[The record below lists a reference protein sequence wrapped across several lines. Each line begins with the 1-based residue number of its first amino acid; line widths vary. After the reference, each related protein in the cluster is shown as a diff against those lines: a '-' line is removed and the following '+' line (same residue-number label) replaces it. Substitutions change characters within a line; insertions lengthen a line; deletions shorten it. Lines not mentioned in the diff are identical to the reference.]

1 MNDTDLKN
9 RTKLF
14 ALQTIRL
21 VESLP
26 RSVAADVLGRQV
38 LRSATSVAA
47 NYRSACRAKSRA
59 DFISKM
65 GTVEEEADESGLWF
79 ELLGESGIIA
89 VDRVAD
95 LLRESGELTAIA
107 VSSIRTAREHST
119 AVTPVS
125 PNPQPAVRKPQS
137 TSGSSANPQSA
148 VRNPQST

>member
-1 MNDTDLKN
+1 MKDSELKT
-9 RTKLF
+9 RTKQF
-14 ALQTIRL
+14 ALRTIRM

-26 RSVAADVLGRQV
+26 RTLGAEVLGRQV

-79 ELLGESGIIA
+79 ELLGESHIIA
-89 VDRVAD
+89 VSRVAD
-95 LLRESGELTAIA
+95 LLSEANELTAIA
-107 VSSIRTAREHST
+107 VASIRTARS
-119 AVTPVS
+119 
-125 PNPQPAVRKPQS
+125 RY
-137 TSGSSANPQSA
+137 ANPQSA